1 MWQWY
6 RVNNRIVVVKA
17 VEGKQQKCGDGSS
30 FDCRGGENN
39 INIVVLGGGG
49 DCGGGL
55 SGRGKNDN

>member
-1 MWQWY
+1 M
-6 RVNNRIVVVKA
+6 VMKA

-30 FDCRGGENN
+30 FDCRGGNN

>member
-1 MWQWY
+1 M
-6 RVNNRIVVVKA
+6 
-17 VEGKQQKCGDGSS
+17 EGKQQKCGDGSS
-30 FDCRGGENN
+30 FYCRGGGNN

>member
-1 MWQWY
+1 M
-6 RVNNRIVVVKA
+6 
-17 VEGKQQKCGDGSS
+17 EGKQQKCGDGSS
-30 FDCRGGENN
+30 FDCRGGGGGNN

>member
-1 MWQWY
+1 M
-6 RVNNRIVVVKA
+6 
-17 VEGKQQKCGDGSS
+17 EGKQQKCGDGSS
-30 FDCRGGENN
+30 FDCRGRGGGGNN